1 MKKQVILCLKVA
13 WAVAAVIILLVGT
26 NLCTSTDEA
35 CLAAG
40 NTMSFF
46 MVILTFPTGI
56 IFFPIAMALADS
68 VGGHYPSDF
77 IVGWS
82 VLAIG
87 GFVQWYYFV
96 PLLLEK
102 PRLTLL
108 NLNAESAPPAAPTPD
123 PLNAQ
128 PMTATANI
136 VSPARTRIRVRKQQ
150 NQVRSYDKLGR
161 SPLERVLNR

>member
-13 WAVAAVIILLVGT
+13 WAVAALIILFVGT
-26 NLCTSTDEA
+26 NLCTSTEEA

-40 NTMSFF
+40 DTTSFF
-46 MVILTFPTGI
+46 MVLLTFPTGI
-56 IFFPIAMALADS
+56 IFFPIAMALVDS

-77 IVGWS
+77 IIGWS

-102 PRLTLL
+102 PKLTLL
-108 NLNAESAPPAAPTPD
+108 NLNGDSAPAATPTPNPINAPPA
-123 PLNAQ
+123 
-128 PMTATANI
+128 I
-136 VSPARTRIRVRKQQ
+136 VDSPAPIRIRARKQQ
-150 NQVRSYDKLGR
+150 NQVRSFDKLGR